1 MEIFSNYMFWVVL
14 ATIVFI
20 FAIIGFLAENSKKK
34 HEKGEKKK
42 KVTEDIK
49 KEAINQNITE
59 GLEGNTLNLNNV
71 PQTEPQK
78 PVDTFSTMP
87 EVPVQNVQENPINTP
102 TTEQPKVNEMPNIT
116 EQEAVN
122 EMPNIT
128 EQVTTTESPVNA
140 SEAPAA
146 VPSADSTQ
154 NLPEIDQQVT
164 EEAAT
169 LFNNEDDTDVWQV

>member
-14 ATIVFI
+14 AAIVFI
-20 FAIIGFLAENSKKK
+20 FAMIGFLAENSKKK

-42 KVTEDIK
+42 KVNEDIK
-49 KEAINQNITE
+49 TEAINQNITE
-59 GLEGNTLNLNNV
+59 GLEGNTLNLNSV
-71 PQTEPQK
+71 PQTEPQN
-78 PVDTFSTMP
+78 PVDNFSTMP
-87 EVPVQNVQENPINTP
+87 DVPAQNVQENTINTP
-102 TTEQPKVNEMPNIT
+102 ATEQP
-116 EQEAVN
+116 AVN

-128 EQVTTTESPVNA
+128 EQVTTPESPVNTPETPA
-140 SEAPAA
+140 EAP
-146 VPSADSTQ
+146 STDSTQ